1 MLTIYLRK
9 SDIPK
14 DMEYIECNDHFFEF
28 NVNIDDLDNL
38 QGAKEYISKIDQSV
52 YIGNGKVI
60 SKFSKSAEGYVETQ
74 NMSVLST
81 GCKTLLNVLLFPEK
95 VFNTIEC
102 GYNAVEE
109 ILKLDNG
116 NIYLPIK
123 SVCII
128 EKPVLVIKNGM
139 EYFVKNID
147 DFWDIMEDAEN
158 ESEAISEK

>member
-1 MLTIYLRK
+1 MLMIYLDK
-9 SDIPK
+9 EDIPK

-28 NVNIDDLDNL
+28 NVSIDDLDNL
-38 QGAKEYISKIDQSV
+38 QGVKEVIYKIDQSV

-60 SKFSKSAEGYVETQ
+60 SKFSKNIQGYVETQ
-74 NMSVLST
+74 NISVLST
-81 GCKTLLNVLLFPEK
+81 GCKTLLNVLLFPEN

-123 SVCII
+123 SVYTM
-128 EKPVLVIKNGM
+128 EKSVGVIKNGI
-139 EYFVKNID
+139 EYIVNNVD
-147 DFWDIMEDAEN
+147 DFWDIVEDTEN